1 MEGDRPMTSTLKLYA
16 IIGLI
21 LAALVGV
28 GVIYGKGRLDASHAA
43 QLQDAQHKVDAAN
56 AQLAQVKKDLAAA
69 ERAAQ
74 LDQLQALQ
82 DAKDKDQRN
91 AYTASQV
98 PLLAD
103 PNRVCFDANDGDRV
117 RSLFAPSFASPEA
130 AGAGPARHP
139 GSL

>member
-1 MEGDRPMTSTLKLYA
+1 MTSTFKLYA
-16 IIGLI
+16 L
-21 LAALVGV
+21 LALLLAGLVGA

-69 ERAAQ
+69 EEAAR

-91 AYTASQV
+91 AFTTSQAE
-98 PLLAD
+98 LLANPD
-103 PNRVCFDANDGDRV
+103 GSCFDANDGDRV
-117 RSLFAPSFASPEA
+117 RSLFATNPSGSPPAAS
-130 AGAGPARHP
+130 AGAP
-139 GSL
+139 GHQGNL

>member
-1 MEGDRPMTSTLKLYA
+1 MTSTLKLYA
-16 IIGLI
+16 IIGLV
-21 LAALVGV
+21 LAALAGIGV
-28 GVIYGKGRLDASHAA
+28 VYAKGRIDSNHAA

-56 AQLAQVKKDLAAA
+56 AQIAQVKKDLAAA

-91 AYTASQV
+91 AFVSSQV

-103 PNRVCFDANDGDRV
+103 PARSCFDGIDGDRV
-117 RSLFAPSFASPEA
+117 RNIFAPYPLASPPPE
-130 AGAGPARHP
+130 GAGPARH
-139 GSL
+139 

>member
-1 MEGDRPMTSTLKLYA
+1 MTSTLKLYG

-21 LAALVGV
+21 IAILVGC

-43 QLQDAQHKVDAAN
+43 ELADAQSRVAAAN
-56 AQLAQVKKDLAAA
+56 AALAQTKKDLEAA

-91 AYTASQV
+91 ANVTSQAA
-98 PLLAD
+98 LLAD
-103 PNRVCFDANDGDRV
+103 PNRVCFDAGDSERV
-117 RSLFAPSFASPEA
+117 RSLYALGAQPSATPQG
-130 AGAGPARHP
+130 AGATGHP
-139 GSL
+139 GGL